1 MDIWGGNYLQC
12 KDGMM
17 TTDKMW
23 MLWFIKAN
31 GSVDVLKNKC
41 KINIQE
47 RSKCLH
53 SLCFLFFF
61 YWTDMWLMLYF
72 VQFQEYCLF
81 DFLFYF
87 LFFDL
92 PAGSADLLQKDF
104 RVVSFVTLV
113 FSLHVFM
120 SNFYSVINELCHWPV
135 HSFIEFVPGV
145 KKQKQRSIGSSGRS
159 RCLICIVALSG
170 DSEVSAD
177 RRVNWSYDL
186 KCMDSNSWEYIWCK
200 RFNPASLSWRHGTH
214 EG

>member
-1 MDIWGGNYLQC
+1 MFAQ
-12 KDGMM
+12 
-17 TTDKMW
+17 
-23 MLWFIKAN
+23 
-31 GSVDVLKNKC
+31 
-41 KINIQE
+41 
-47 RSKCLH
+47 
-53 SLCFLFFF
+53 SLFSFFF

-145 KKQKQRSIGSSGRS
+145 KKKKQKQRSIGSSGRR

>member
-1 MDIWGGNYLQC
+1 
-12 KDGMM
+12 
-17 TTDKMW
+17 
-23 MLWFIKAN
+23 
-31 GSVDVLKNKC
+31 
-41 KINIQE
+41 
-47 RSKCLH
+47 
-53 SLCFLFFF
+53 
-61 YWTDMWLMLYF
+61 MLYF

-145 KKQKQRSIGSSGRS
+145 KNKNKEA
-159 RCLICIVALSG
+159 LVLVAGAVVWFVL
-170 DSEVSAD
+170 
-177 RRVNWSYDL
+177 L
-186 KCMDSNSWEYIWCK
+186 
-200 RFNPASLSWRHGTH
+200 P
-214 EG
+214 